1 GRVHLGAAIERR
13 GAAPRILPDGRRFGA
28 HFFTAFPRFGY
39 PTRTPDIAGGSTAL
53 TLRAAPPRQ
62 GQHARADHAKF
73 VICDHTIEDAFN
85 VVKRLLGLA
94 YFWTGSENGVTVQ
107 LWATWLLY
115 AVL

>member
-73 VICDHTIEDAFN
+73 VICDHTIERLFKLWKSHGHIDASRSGKPWR
-85 VVKRLLGLA
+85 VLC
-94 YFWTGSENGVTVQ
+94 
-107 LWATWLLY
+107 
-115 AVL
+115 AVDAK

>member
-1 GRVHLGAAIERR
+1 MRVRRPIGAAALALFLAERHEAFDVALSCIVERVGEAARRRVLQPGEPRGRVHLGAAIERR

-62 GQHARADHAKF
+62 GQHARAD
-73 VICDHTIEDAFN
+73 
-85 VVKRLLGLA
+85 
-94 YFWTGSENGVTVQ
+94 
-107 LWATWLLY
+107 
-115 AVL
+115 